1 MAIHG
6 RGQIVRGVVNTPSA
20 IVRTARGEVWNTETR
35 KWEKERRINRGEVL
49 VLKELRNLLMLFFTR
64 PGTHTKNLWKSPFL
78 MGKSSIK

>member
-49 VLKELRNLLMLFFTR
+49 VLKELRNLLLLFFYPSWYTY
-64 PGTHTKNLWKSPFL
+64 KNPMEITIFN
-78 MGKSSIK
+78 G